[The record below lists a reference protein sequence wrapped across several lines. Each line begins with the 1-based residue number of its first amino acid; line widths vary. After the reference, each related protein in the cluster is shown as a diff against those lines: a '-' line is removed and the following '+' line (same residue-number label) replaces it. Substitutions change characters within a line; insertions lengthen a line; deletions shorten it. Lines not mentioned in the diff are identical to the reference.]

1 MPKQKWTGQNRIRLV
16 EYSGSEVSDPSEV
29 PQIIGKLFFQLVK
42 EVKLICVRLIEL
54 DDIVLVCTSD
64 NLVRASIFQK

>member
-1 MPKQKWTGQNRIRLV
+1 MPKQKWTEQNWICLV